1 MLTAE
6 VADEEVKRT
15 VFALPRN
22 KLPGPDGYNAEFL
35 RASWSVIGAEVI
47 QAVKEFFSSGQI
59 LRQWNCTAITL
70 IPKIVNASKITDF
83 RPISLCNV
91 LYKVISK
98 IIARRLEIVLPEI
111 ISPSQS
117 AFVKGRLLIENVLL
131 ATELVQNFN
140 QANVSPRGV
149 LKVDMRKAFDSLKWE
164 FILRVLRAARFP
176 EVFIKWIEQCI
187 TTPSFSINV
196 NGDLC
201 GFFDGKQGVRQGD
214 PISPYLFVIA
224 MEVFARLLQAGFNS
238 GSIKYHPKAQ
248 DPAISHLAFAD
259 DVMVFSGSL
268 SPPFWS

>member
-1 MLTAE
+1 MTRQDSNLIDSLTKFHCSPEMRAMLSAE
-6 VADEEVKRT
+6 VSNDEIKNII
-15 VFALPRN
+15 FALRRN
-22 KLPGPDGYNAEFL
+22 KSPGPDGYNAEFL
-35 RASWSVIGAEVI
+35 RASWSIIGPKI
-47 QAVKEFFSSGQI
+47 TSAVKEFFTAGKI

-70 IPKIVNASKITDF
+70 IPKSVNASKITEF

-98 IIARRLEIVLPEI
+98 VIATRLETVLPEI
-111 ISPSQS
+111 ISPHQS

-140 QANVSPRGV
+140 QANVSARGV

-164 FILRVLRAARFP
+164 FILRVLRVANFP
-176 EVFIKWIEQCI
+176 EVFVNWIQQCI

-201 GFFDGKQGVRQGD
+201 GFFEGKQGLRQGD

-224 MEVFARLLQAGFNS
+224 MEVFASLL
-238 GSIKYHPKAQ
+238 
-248 DPAISHLAFAD
+248 
-259 DVMVFSGSL
+259 
-268 SPPFWS
+268 